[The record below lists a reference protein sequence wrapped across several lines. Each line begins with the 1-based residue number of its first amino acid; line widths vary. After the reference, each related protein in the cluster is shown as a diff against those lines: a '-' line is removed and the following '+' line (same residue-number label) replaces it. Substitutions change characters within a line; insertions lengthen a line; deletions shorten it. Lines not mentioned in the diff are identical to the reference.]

1 MRKLPSTNL
10 LVTFDAAAR
19 HLSFKQA
26 AEELCVT
33 PSAVGHQI
41 RVLEEELNVQLF
53 ERLNRS
59 IALTSAGK
67 QYHGKIANALQTLRT
82 ATADIV
88 QRNEENSLLIHS
100 FPFLVNT
107 LLAPNLKAFK
117 SLYPNLKIVIESRI
131 DRSAMNSG
139 QLEIAI
145 RHGEPSDETL
155 VYQEVSPILISPV
168 RAPDYQPHDP
178 LTAGVSLIE
187 LSSDPGRWDKWQQ
200 DCGIQLD
207 VSDTIKCDGMQA
219 VIEMAEQGLGL
230 AMGYFPALEPLV
242 KAGRLKKAL
251 PEHCSQIDSL
261 YLVYPKAQ
269 QHHPVIQAFSSWF
282 SALMN

>member
-26 AEELCVT
+26 AEELFVT

-59 IALTSAGK
+59 IALTPIGK
-67 QYHGKIANALQTLRT
+67 QYHCKIAKALQTLRT
-82 ATADIV
+82 ATVDIM
-88 QRNEENSLLIHS
+88 QQNEETSLLIHS
-100 FPFLVNT
+100 FPFLVTT
-107 LLAPNLKAFK
+107 LLVPNLKAFK
-117 SLYPNLKIVIESRI
+117 ALHPNLKIAIESRI

-145 RHGEPSDETL
+145 RYGQQADDTM
-155 VYQEVSPILISPV
+155 VYQEVSPVLVSPV
-168 RAPDYQPHDP
+168 CAPDYQPADP
-178 LTAGVSLIE
+178 LAESVSLIE
-187 LSSDPGRWDKWQQ
+187 LSTDPGRWDKWQQ
-200 DCGIQLD
+200 DCDIQLNVGD
-207 VSDTIKCDGMQA
+207 SIECDGMQA

-251 PEHCSQIDSL
+251 PEHSSQIDSL
-261 YLVYPKAQ
+261 YLVYPKEQ
-269 QHHPVIQAFSSWF
+269 KDHPVIQAFSSWF